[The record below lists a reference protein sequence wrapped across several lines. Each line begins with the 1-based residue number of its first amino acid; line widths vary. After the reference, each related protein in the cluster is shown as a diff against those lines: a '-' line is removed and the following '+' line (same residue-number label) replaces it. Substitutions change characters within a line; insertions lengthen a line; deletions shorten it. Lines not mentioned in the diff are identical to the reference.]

1 MIKNIRYV
9 FVSIFGII
17 DFFNVIYILKS
28 KIFMDSR
35 RIRNLRN
42 SFDKN
47 IVDKQVD
54 KIFETGRQFVDGVS
68 GARPGKRR
76 NSDFQGITSKSVKK
90 VGRWVSEK
98 VDLFFDE
105 DNDDWNDENFYDD
118 NSDIKTFSRESNSYE
133 SAKQHSKRPLEAI
146 SLRQP
151 KNIHTT
157 EQKKLPY
164 VKDSKDEDWPDE
176 MDFKV
181 ERWQRA
187 SEKENNTS
195 RVQSNQQVQSKS
207 RNLPRSRRRRV

>member
-1 MIKNIRYV
+1 
-9 FVSIFGII
+9 
-17 DFFNVIYILKS
+17 
-28 KIFMDSR
+28 MDSR

-42 SFDKN
+42 SFDRN

-76 NSDFQGITSKSVKK
+76 NSDFQGITSKGVKK

-98 VDLFFDE
+98 VDIFFDE
-105 DNDDWNDENFYDD
+105 DNDDWYEDDNFYNDD
-118 NSDIKTFSRESNSYE
+118 SDIKTFSRELNSYE
-133 SAKQHSKRPLEAI
+133 SAEPHSKRPLEAI

-151 KNIHTT
+151 KKLETT

-164 VKDSKDEDWPDE
+164 VKESQDENWPHE
-176 MDFKV
+176 MDFIV

-207 RNLPRSRRRRV
+207 RNIPRSRRRRV

>member
-1 MIKNIRYV
+1 
-9 FVSIFGII
+9 
-17 DFFNVIYILKS
+17 
-28 KIFMDSR
+28 MDSR

-42 SFDKN
+42 SFDRN

-105 DNDDWNDENFYDD
+105 ENDDWYDD
-118 NSDIKTFSRESNSYE
+118 DYANDYYADNSETKTYSRESNIVKSD
-133 SAKQHSKRPLEAI
+133 KPHLKRPLEAI
-146 SLRQP
+146 SLRQT
-151 KNIHTT
+151 KNSQIT

-164 VKDSKDEDWPDE
+164 GKESKDEDWPDE
-176 MDFKV
+176 MDFTVQK
-181 ERWQRA
+181 WQRS
-187 SEKENNTS
+187 SEKENDKP
-195 RVQSNQQVQSKS
+195 RDQLIQRGQSKS

>member
-1 MIKNIRYV
+1 
-9 FVSIFGII
+9 
-17 DFFNVIYILKS
+17 
-28 KIFMDSR
+28 MDSR

-42 SFDKN
+42 SFDRN

-68 GARPGKRR
+68 GARPGQRK
-76 NSDFQGITSKSVKK
+76 NSDFQRITSKSVKK
-90 VGRWVSEK
+90 VGKWVSEK

-105 DNDDWNDENFYDD
+105 DNDDWNDENFFDD

-133 SAKQHSKRPLEAI
+133 STKPNAKRPLEAI
-146 SLRQP
+146 SLRET
-151 KNIHTT
+151 KNLQTT
-157 EQKKLPY
+157 KQKKLPY
-164 VKDSKDEDWPDE
+164 VKESKDEDWPDE

-181 ERWQRA
+181 ERWQRD

-195 RVQSNQQVQSKS
+195 RDQLNQQGKSQS

>member
-1 MIKNIRYV
+1 
-9 FVSIFGII
+9 
-17 DFFNVIYILKS
+17 
-28 KIFMDSR
+28 MDSR

-42 SFDKN
+42 SFDRN

-54 KIFETGRQFVDGVS
+54 KIFETGRQFVEGVS

-105 DNDDWNDENFYDD
+105 ENDDWNDENFYDD

-151 KNIHTT
+151 KNLQTT

-164 VKDSKDEDWPDE
+164 VKRVRMKIGQMKWISKLKDG
-176 MDFKV
+176 
-181 ERWQRA
+181 
-187 SEKENNTS
+187 KELQKMRIILREIN
-195 RVQSNQQVQSKS
+195 QSNKFNQNQEIFPDQEEEEYSLVNS
-207 RNLPRSRRRRV
+207 LIPE

>member
-1 MIKNIRYV
+1 
-9 FVSIFGII
+9 
-17 DFFNVIYILKS
+17 
-28 KIFMDSR
+28 MDSR

-47 IVDKQVD
+47 IVDKQFD

-105 DNDDWNDENFYDD
+105 DIDDWNDENFYYD
-118 NSDIKTFSRESNSYE
+118 NSDIKTFSRESYSYE
-133 SAKQHSKRPLEAI
+133 SATQQSKRPLEAI
-146 SLRQP
+146 SLRQS
-151 KNIHTT
+151 KNLKTT

-164 VKDSKDEDWPDE
+164 LKESKDENWPDE
-176 MDFKV
+176 TDFEV

-187 SEKENNTS
+187 SEKDNNTS
-195 RVQSNQQVQSKS
+195 RAQSNQQVQSKS

>member
-1 MIKNIRYV
+1 
-9 FVSIFGII
+9 
-17 DFFNVIYILKS
+17 
-28 KIFMDSR
+28 MDSR

-90 VGRWVSEK
+90 VGRWVSKK

-105 DNDDWNDENFYDD
+105 DDDWYDDNFYDD
-118 NSDIKTFSRESNSYE
+118 NSDIKTFSRESNPLKP
-133 SAKQHSKRPLEAI
+133 AKQHFKRPLESI

-151 KNIHTT
+151 KNLQKT

-164 VKDSKDEDWPDE
+164 VQESKDEDWPDE

-181 ERWQRA
+181 ERWQRT
-187 SEKENNTS
+187 SDNENNTS
-195 RVQSNQQVQSKS
+195 RDQSIQQVQSKS

>member
-1 MIKNIRYV
+1 
-9 FVSIFGII
+9 
-17 DFFNVIYILKS
+17 
-28 KIFMDSR
+28 MDSR

-105 DNDDWNDENFYDD
+105 DNDENFYDD

-133 SAKQHSKRPLEAI
+133 SAKQYSKRPLEAI

-151 KNIHTT
+151 KNIQIT

-164 VKDSKDEDWPDE
+164 VKESDDEDWPDE

-187 SEKENNTS
+187 SEKENNSS
-195 RVQSNQQVQSKS
+195 RAQSNQQVQSKS

>member
-1 MIKNIRYV
+1 
-9 FVSIFGII
+9 
-17 DFFNVIYILKS
+17 
-28 KIFMDSR
+28 MDSR

-42 SFDKN
+42 SFDRN
-47 IVDKQVD
+47 IVDKRVD

-68 GARPGKRR
+68 GTRPGKRR

-105 DNDDWNDENFYDD
+105 DNDDNFYDD
-118 NSDIKTFSRESNSYE
+118 SSDIKKLTRESNSYE
-133 SAKQHSKRPLEAI
+133 STKTYSKRPLEAI

-151 KNIHTT
+151 KNMQTT

-164 VKDSKDEDWPDE
+164 GKESKDEDWPDE

-187 SEKENNTS
+187 SEKENITL
-195 RVQSNQQVQSKS
+195 RDQLYQQDQSKS
-207 RNLPRSRRRRV
+207 RNLPRSRRRRRV

>member
-1 MIKNIRYV
+1 
-9 FVSIFGII
+9 
-17 DFFNVIYILKS
+17 
-28 KIFMDSR
+28 MDSR

-68 GARPGKRR
+68 GTRPGKRK

-105 DNDDWNDENFYDD
+105 DSEDDFYDD
-118 NSDIKTFSRESNSYE
+118 NSDISTFTRDSNSYE
-133 SAKQHSKRPLEAI
+133 SAIQFSKRPLEAI
-146 SLRQP
+146 SLRQS
-151 KNIHTT
+151 KNLQTT

-164 VKDSKDEDWPDE
+164 AKVSKDEDWPDE

-181 ERWQRA
+181 ERWQRV
-187 SEKENNTS
+187 SEKGNNTS
-195 RVQSNQQVQSKS
+195 RDQSNLQVQSKS

>member
-1 MIKNIRYV
+1 
-9 FVSIFGII
+9 
-17 DFFNVIYILKS
+17 
-28 KIFMDSR
+28 MDSR

-42 SFDKN
+42 SFDRN

-105 DNDDWNDENFYDD
+105 DNDDWNDENFIDD
-118 NSDIKTFSRESNSYE
+118 KSDIKTFSRESSSYE
-133 SAKQHSKRPLEAI
+133 STKPNSKRPLEAI

-151 KNIHTT
+151 KNLQTT

-164 VKDSKDEDWPDE
+164 GKDSKDEDWPDE

-181 ERWQRA
+181 ERWQRD
-187 SEKENNTS
+187 SEKENNLL
-195 RVQSNQQVQSKS
+195 RDQLNPQGQSKL

>member
-1 MIKNIRYV
+1 
-9 FVSIFGII
+9 
-17 DFFNVIYILKS
+17 
-28 KIFMDSR
+28 MDSR

-54 KIFETGRQFVDGVS
+54 KIFETGRQFVDGVA

-98 VDLFFDE
+98 VDLFLDE
-105 DNDDWNDENFYDD
+105 DNDDWNDDNFFDEENDDWNDENYYDD
-118 NSDIKTFSRESNSYE
+118 QSDIKTFSRESNYYE
-133 SAKQHSKRPLEAI
+133 STKTHTKRPLEAI

-151 KNIHTT
+151 KNLQTT
-157 EQKKLPY
+157 QQKILPY
-164 VKDSKDEDWPDE
+164 GKEIKDDDWPDE

-181 ERWQRA
+181 ERWQRS
-187 SEKENNTS
+187 SEKENHIS
-195 RVQSNQQVQSKS
+195 RDQLNQKVQSKS
-207 RNLPRSRRRRV
+207 RNLPKSRRRRV

>member
-1 MIKNIRYV
+1 
-9 FVSIFGII
+9 
-17 DFFNVIYILKS
+17 
-28 KIFMDSR
+28 MDSR

-42 SFDKN
+42 SFDRN

-105 DNDDWNDENFYDD
+105 DNDDWYDDNFYDN
-118 NSDIKTFSRESNSYE
+118 NSDIKTFTRDSNSYQ
-133 SAKQHSKRPLEAI
+133 SSKPHSKRLLEAI

-151 KNIHTT
+151 KKLQKT

-164 VKDSKDEDWPDE
+164 VKESNDEDWPDE

-187 SEKENNTS
+187 SEKENPIS
-195 RVQSNQQVQSKS
+195 RDKLIQQGQSKS
-207 RNLPRSRRRRV
+207 RNLPRSRRRRRV

>member
-1 MIKNIRYV
+1 
-9 FVSIFGII
+9 
-17 DFFNVIYILKS
+17 
-28 KIFMDSR
+28 MDSR

-42 SFDKN
+42 SFDRK

-54 KIFETGRQFVDGVS
+54 IIFETGRQFVDGVS
-68 GARPGKRR
+68 GARPGKRK

-98 VDLFFDE
+98 VDLFLDE
-105 DNDDWNDENFYDD
+105 DNDDWYNDNLYDD
-118 NSDIKTFSRESNSYE
+118 DRDIKTFTRESNSYE
-133 SAKQHSKRPLEAI
+133 SVKPNSKRPLEAI

-151 KNIHTT
+151 KNIETT

-164 VKDSKDEDWPDE
+164 GKEIKDDDWPDE

-187 SEKENNTS
+187 SENENNTL
-195 RVQSNQQVQSKS
+195 RDQSIQQVQSKS
-207 RNLPRSRRRRV
+207 RNIPRSRRRRV

>member
-1 MIKNIRYV
+1 
-9 FVSIFGII
+9 
-17 DFFNVIYILKS
+17 
-28 KIFMDSR
+28 MDSR
-35 RIRNLRN
+35 RIKNLRN

-98 VDLFFDE
+98 VDLFFNE
-105 DNDDWNDENFYDD
+105 DNDENFYDD

-133 SAKQHSKRPLEAI
+133 SAKKHSKRPLEAI

-151 KNIHTT
+151 KNLQTT

-164 VKDSKDEDWPDE
+164 SKESKDEDWPDE

-187 SEKENNTS
+187 SENESNTL
-195 RVQSNQQVQSKS
+195 RDQSIQQVQSQS
-207 RNLPRSRRRRV
+207 RKLPRSRRRRV

>member
-1 MIKNIRYV
+1 
-9 FVSIFGII
+9 
-17 DFFNVIYILKS
+17 
-28 KIFMDSR
+28 MDSR

-42 SFDKN
+42 TFDRN

-68 GARPGKRR
+68 GARPGKSR
-76 NSDFQGITSKSVKK
+76 NSDFQGITSKRVKK

-105 DNDDWNDENFYDD
+105 DNDDWNDDNFYDD
-118 NSDIKTFSRESNSYE
+118 NSDIRTFTRESNFYE
-133 SAKQHSKRPLEAI
+133 SSKPYSKRPLEAI

-151 KNIHTT
+151 KNLQPT

-164 VKDSKDEDWPDE
+164 VNESKDEDWPDE

>member
-1 MIKNIRYV
+1 
-9 FVSIFGII
+9 
-17 DFFNVIYILKS
+17 
-28 KIFMDSR
+28 MDSR
-35 RIRNLRN
+35 RLRNLRN
-42 SFDKN
+42 SFDRN

-105 DNDDWNDENFYDD
+105 ENDDWNDENFYDD
-118 NSDIKTFSRESNSYE
+118 QSDIKTFSRESNSYE
-133 SAKQHSKRPLEAI
+133 STTKYSKRPLEAI

-151 KNIHTT
+151 KNLQTT

-164 VKDSKDEDWPDE
+164 VKESRMKIGLMKWISKLKDG
-176 MDFKV
+176 
-181 ERWQRA
+181 
-187 SEKENNTS
+187 KELQKMRIILREIN
-195 RVQSNQQVQSKS
+195 QSNKFNQNQEIFPDQEEEEYSLVNS
-207 RNLPRSRRRRV
+207 LIPE

>member
-1 MIKNIRYV
+1 
-9 FVSIFGII
+9 
-17 DFFNVIYILKS
+17 
-28 KIFMDSR
+28 MDSR

-47 IVDKQVD
+47 IVDKNVD

-76 NSDFQGITSKSVKK
+76 KSDLQGITSKGVKK
-90 VGRWVSEK
+90 VGWWVSEK

-105 DNDDWNDENFYDD
+105 DNDDWRDENFYDD
-118 NSDIKTFSRESNSYE
+118 NNDTNYLTRESNSYE
-133 SAKQHSKRPLEAI
+133 SVKQHSKRPLEAI

-151 KNIHTT
+151 KKLQTT

-164 VKDSKDEDWPDE
+164 GKDSNDEDWPDE

-181 ERWQRA
+181 EKWQRV
-187 SEKENNTS
+187 SEKGNNIS
-195 RVQSNQQVQSKS
+195 RDKFNQQGQSKS

>member
-1 MIKNIRYV
+1 
-9 FVSIFGII
+9 
-17 DFFNVIYILKS
+17 
-28 KIFMDSR
+28 MDSR

-42 SFDKN
+42 SFDRN

-76 NSDFQGITSKSVKK
+76 NSDFQGITSKGVKK

-105 DNDDWNDENFYDD
+105 DNDEWNDENLYYD
-118 NSDIKTFSRESNSYE
+118 NSDLKTFSRESNSYE
-133 SAKQHSKRPLEAI
+133 STKLNSKRPLEAI

-151 KNIHTT
+151 KNFQTT

-164 VKDSKDEDWPDE
+164 GKESKNEDWPDE

-181 ERWQRA
+181 ERWQRS
-187 SEKENNTS
+187 SETENNLS
-195 RVQSNQQVQSKS
+195 RNQLNQHGKSKS
-207 RNLPRSRRRRV
+207 RNLPRSRRRRRV

>member
-1 MIKNIRYV
+1 
-9 FVSIFGII
+9 
-17 DFFNVIYILKS
+17 
-28 KIFMDSR
+28 MDSR

-42 SFDKN
+42 SFDRN

-105 DNDDWNDENFYDD
+105 DNDDWYDDDNFYDD
-118 NSDIKTFSRESNSYE
+118 KSDIKTFTRELNSYE
-133 SAKQHSKRPLEAI
+133 SAKPYSKRPLEAI

-151 KNIHTT
+151 KNLQTT

-164 VKDSKDEDWPDE
+164 GKESKDEDWPDE

-187 SEKENNTS
+187 SEKENNTP
-195 RVQSNQQVQSKS
+195 RDQLNQRGQSKS